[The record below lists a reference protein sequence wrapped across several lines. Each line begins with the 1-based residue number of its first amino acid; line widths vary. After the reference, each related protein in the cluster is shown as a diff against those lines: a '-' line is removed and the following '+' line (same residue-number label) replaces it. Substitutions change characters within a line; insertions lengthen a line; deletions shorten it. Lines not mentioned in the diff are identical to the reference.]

1 MKRFIYR
8 KSVPYNVFTTSQNLL
23 WLYSSILNV
32 SKRWCQY
39 KRWKNCDD
47 KMNRMN
53 DFSRETSILIHH
65 IYGKSYLLK
74 IICINVFKVLIYE
87 FCWKKYYRLQIEIIR
102 HFIKD
107 FHRSTCK
114 EFIVPPIFFSCY
126 GNKKF
131 ELLAANQINLTTIK
145 ISFCSI
151 SIPVSRKK
159 KNKKN

>member
-1 MKRFIYR
+1 MSSRLLKIFFDSIQAYWMCL
-8 KSVPYNVFTTSQNLL
+8 KGDVSANVGKTATIKWIEWTIFPEKLLFWFTT
-23 WLYSSILNV
+23 YT
-32 SKRWCQY
+32 
-39 KRWKNCDD
+39 
-47 KMNRMN
+47 
-53 DFSRETSILIHH
+53 E
-65 IYGKSYLLK
+65 YLLK
-74 IICINVFKVLIYE
+74 IMCINVFKVLIYE

-131 ELLAANQINLTTIK
+131 ELVAANQINLSTIK

>member
-1 MKRFIYR
+1 MSSRLLKIFFDSIQAYWMCL
-8 KSVPYNVFTTSQNLL
+8 KGDVNTNVGKTATIKWIEWTIFPEKLLFWFTT
-23 WLYSSILNV
+23 YT
-32 SKRWCQY
+32 
-39 KRWKNCDD
+39 
-47 KMNRMN
+47 
-53 DFSRETSILIHH
+53 E
-65 IYGKSYLLK
+65 YLLK

-131 ELLAANQINLTTIK
+131 ELLAANQINLSTIK

>member
-1 MKRFIYR
+1 M
-8 KSVPYNVFTTSQNLL
+8 
-23 WLYSSILNV
+23 SS
-32 SKRWCQY
+32 R
-39 KRWKNCDD
+39 
-47 KMNRMN
+47 
-53 DFSRETSILIHH
+53 
-65 IYGKSYLLK
+65 LLK
-74 IICINVFKVLIYE
+74 IFFDSIQAYWMCLKGDVNTNVGKTATIKWIEWTIFPEKLLFWFTTYTEHVLIIRQNHIYWMYE
-87 FCWKKYYRLQIEIIR
+87 VCWKKYYRLQIEIIR

-131 ELLAANQINLTTIK
+131 ELLAANQINLSTIK

-151 SIPVSRKK
+151 NIPVSRKK